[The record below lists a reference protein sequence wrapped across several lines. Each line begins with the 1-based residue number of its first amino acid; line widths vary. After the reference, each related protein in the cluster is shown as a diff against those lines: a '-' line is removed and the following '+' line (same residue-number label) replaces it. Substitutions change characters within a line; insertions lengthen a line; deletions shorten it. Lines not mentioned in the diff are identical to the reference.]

1 MANIFKSLLDAMKFS
16 DDDEDSY
23 DDYVNSY
30 NEKAAKRL
38 ERENASKKPAETKP
52 VSVAPSKPAVHEDSK
67 PRIISDKGR
76 VIPVRT
82 TKDFELKVVKPT
94 GFSDCQD
101 ICDILL
107 GGDACVINLE
117 GFDSELSQRIMD
129 FVSGTVYA
137 IRGSL
142 SPVSRL
148 IYIVSPENVS
158 ISGDVM
164 NLLTNG
170 GVEAPKINTDF

>member
-1 MANIFKSLLDAMKFS
+1 MANIFKSLLDAMKFT
-16 DDDEDSY
+16 DDDDDSY

-30 NEKAAKRL
+30 NEKTAKRQ
-38 ERENASKKPAETKP
+38 EREAASKKPAEPKP
-52 VSVAPSKPAVHEDSK
+52 VPVAPAKNPVHEESK

-82 TKDFELKVVKPT
+82 SKDFELKVVKPT

-107 GGDACVINLE
+107 NGDACVINLE
-117 GFDSELSQRIMD
+117 GIDSELSQRIMD

-164 NLLTNG
+164 NLLSNG
-170 GVEAPKINTDF
+170 SIDAPKIDTNF